1 MIAFVASGTLAGIR
15 KRLDIFG
22 VMVIG
27 FVTSIGGGTIRDLL
41 LGISP
46 VKWLTDSKII
56 LLILIVSLCTVFFR
70 KRIER
75 LDKTLLFFDTLG
87 LGFFTI
93 KGLEEGIS
101 AGLSVPSC
109 LIIGTITACFG
120 GVLRDI
126 LLNEIPT
133 LFHKEIYATACLIG
147 GFLFFLLKYLNVPLA
162 FIELATF
169 IAVVSVR
176 FAGIKTNFTLPNI
189 EP

>member
-27 FVTSIGGGTIRDLL
+27 FVTSIGGGTIRDML

-56 LLILIVSLCTVFFR
+56 LLILVVSLCTVFFR